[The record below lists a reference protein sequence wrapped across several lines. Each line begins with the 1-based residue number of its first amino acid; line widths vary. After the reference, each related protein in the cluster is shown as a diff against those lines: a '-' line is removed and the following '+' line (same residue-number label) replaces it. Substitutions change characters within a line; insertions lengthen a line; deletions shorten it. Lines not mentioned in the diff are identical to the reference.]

1 MKGGTIFYWRT
12 VQIEIGMGKWFA
24 TRFLWIPHFPE
35 IWEKESKYLESK
47 QPQKIDASINYC
59 IKFCCCEELGKFFGE
74 IINTMVSKIFLS
86 ISLNRKLISVE
97 KSLLKRLYDT
107 HVLEGKCLG
116 TEFTLYKWKWNFL
129 VHTCLSKWIY
139 LISGYAEN
147 SLKWK

>member
-1 MKGGTIFYWRT
+1 MGRFFIEGLYKLKLGWVNDLHPVFYEFLIFQKFGRRKRSIWNRT
-12 VQIEIGMGKWFA
+12 
-24 TRFLWIPHFPE
+24 
-35 IWEKESKYLESK
+35 ESK

-59 IKFCCCEELGKFFGE
+59 IKFCCCEELGKFFEE

-116 TEFTLYKWKWNFL
+116 TEFTLYK
-129 VHTCLSKWIY
+129 
-139 LISGYAEN
+139 
-147 SLKWK
+147 